1 MGVGGKFGRSG
12 SVLELGGGEVEKSG
26 GREVKVS
33 VLVNFLLFRE
43 RLFRGLKM
51 WFMPPG
57 CCPMGYLV
65 LGL

>member
-33 VLVNFLLFRE
+33 VLVNFLLFKE
-43 RLFRGLKM
+43 RLFWVSRCSL
-51 WFMPPG
+51 
-57 CCPMGYLV
+57 CR
-65 LGL
+65 LGAALWVI